1 MEYYYTEPENI
12 LVQTGELFLKG
23 SEYDHVV
30 KVLRKRTG
38 EEITVTDGIGNIYLC
53 VISDLKEFRVS
64 CKIQGHQ
71 KNLFEPNTRIR
82 LFLSP
87 LKSKERF
94 EFAVE
99 KSVELGVDSI
109 IPVITAN
116 TVKKSDFAGKKS
128 ERIRKIIIRA
138 MCQSQ
143 RCRLPEFYES
153 VTIEK
158 LIDDTQFDLNK
169 IVMYEFSDDWTPVKL
184 SSDTEN
190 ISLIVGPE
198 GGFDESEIELL
209 IRNGWKAKSLGKR
222 KLRAETAAIISVY
235 ELLSK
240 QQ

>member
-1 MEYYYTEPENI
+1 
-12 LVQTGELFLKG
+12 
-23 SEYDHVV
+23 
-30 KVLRKRTG
+30 
-38 EEITVTDGIGNIYLC
+38 
-53 VISDLKEFRVS
+53 
-64 CKIQGHQ
+64 
-71 KNLFEPNTRIR
+71 
-82 LFLSP
+82 
-87 LKSKERF
+87 
-94 EFAVE
+94 
-99 KSVELGVDSI
+99 
-109 IPVITAN
+109 
-116 TVKKSDFAGKKS
+116 
-128 ERIRKIIIRA
+128 

-169 IVMYEFSDDWTPVKL
+169 IVMYEFSDDRTPVKL

>member
-1 MEYYYTEPENI
+1 MEYYYTQPGNVLIES
-12 LVQTGELFLKG
+12 GELFLKD
-23 SEYDHVV
+23 SEFDHVV

-53 VISDLKEFRVS
+53 VISEIMESKVH

-94 EFAVE
+94 EFAIE

-116 TVKKSDFAGKKS
+116 TVKKSDFAGHKS

-143 RCRLPEFYES
+143 RCRLPEFFES
-153 VTIEK
+153 VSIEK
-158 LIDDTQFDLNK
+158 LIEDTRFDLNK
-169 IVMYEFSDDWTPVKL
+169 IVMYEFSDDRTPVKL
-184 SSDTEN
+184 SNDAES
-190 ISLIVGPE
+190 ISLVVGPE
-198 GGFDESEIELL
+198 GGFDETEIEML

-222 KLRAETAAIISVY
+222 KLRAETAAIVSVY

-240 QQ
+240 Q